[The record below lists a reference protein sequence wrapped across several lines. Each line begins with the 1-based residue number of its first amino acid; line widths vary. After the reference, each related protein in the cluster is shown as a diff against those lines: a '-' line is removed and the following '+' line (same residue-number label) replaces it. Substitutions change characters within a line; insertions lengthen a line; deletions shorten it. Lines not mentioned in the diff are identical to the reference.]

1 MYVAYKVIK
10 YCIKGAGIPI
20 ICTWIQFNFS
30 IDVFMVLTG
39 LQGFFGGL
47 VGCLEEQNRSRGE
60 WKQTEKKGAEQ
71 NRGVG

>member
-20 ICTWIQFNFS
+20 ICTWIQCNLISPLMCSWSSLDFR
-30 IDVFMVLTG
+30 G
-39 LQGFFGGL
+39 
-47 VGCLEEQNRSRGE
+47 QNRSRGE